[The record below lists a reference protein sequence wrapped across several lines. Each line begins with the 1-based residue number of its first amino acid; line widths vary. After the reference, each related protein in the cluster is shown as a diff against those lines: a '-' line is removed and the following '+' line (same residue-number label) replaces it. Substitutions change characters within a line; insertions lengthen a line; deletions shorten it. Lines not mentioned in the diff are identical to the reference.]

1 MSFGKIMEFIFL
13 NEDKKYDEKIKN
25 SLIQKIRS
33 KNLGGDREG
42 DMGL

>member
-1 MSFGKIMEFIFL
+1 MRTKNMM
-13 NEDKKYDEKIKN
+13 KKIKN
-25 SLIQKIRS
+25 SLIQKIRN